1 MGRSSLPESAYNLE
15 GLFLFLKTLCFFLK
29 IPQNSP
35 SNFYQ
40 RFLFSDFHTI
50 PVSIHNFFQFSRA
63 LYFGLQLAIQDHL
76 NKIFSN
82 HQFLDELR
90 CLLIEFA

>member
-50 PVSIHNFFQFSRA
+50 PASIHNFFQFSRA
-63 LYFGLQLAIQDHL
+63 LYFGLQLTIQDHL
-76 NKIFSN
+76 KKIFSN

-90 CLLIEFA
+90 CLVIEFA